1 MLAILILCHIVR
13 VESMY
18 ERDLMPIHGTK
29 RGLNIVTPLFSNIIC
44 RVHVSRHVGWVKHQR
59 VILMFSLLLS
69 APS

>member
-1 MLAILILCHIVR
+1 
-13 VESMY
+13 
-18 ERDLMPIHGTK
+18 MPIHGAK